1 MQEAPT
7 IDHDVEGMFVGPILH
22 ISCSN
27 NVKLS
32 APAKLISLPLAL
44 MDGEIELAE
53 LHSGQVKILHFNSRE
68 ESQEW
73 TDITDHLD
81 MPVVLRGGI
90 VTFHVKTFCR

>member
-7 IDHDVEGMFVGPILH
+7 IDHDVGGMFVGPILH
-22 ISCSN
+22 ISCSHD
-27 NVKLS
+27 VKLS
-32 APAKLISLPLAL
+32 VPAKISLPLTL
-44 MDGEIELAE
+44 TDGEIEPAE

-81 MPVVLRGGI
+81 MPVALRNGI
-90 VTFHVKTFCR
+90 VTFQVKTFGR

>member
-7 IDHDVEGMFVGPILH
+7 IDHDVEGMFIGPILH

-27 NVKLS
+27 NVTLS
-32 APAKLISLPLAL
+32 APAKISLPLAL
-44 MDGEIELAE
+44 TDGGIEPAE

-73 TDITDHLD
+73 TEITDNLD
-81 MPVVLRGGI
+81 MPVVLKGGI

>member
-32 APAKLISLPLAL
+32 APAKISLPLAL
-44 MDGEIELAE
+44 TDGEIEPAE

-81 MPVVLRGGI
+81 MPVVLRDGI
-90 VTFHVKTFCR
+90 VTFQVKTFCK

>member
-7 IDHDVEGMFVGPILH
+7 IDHNVEGMLVGPILH
-22 ISCSN
+22 ISFSN
-27 NVKLS
+27 NVELS
-32 APAKLISLPLAL
+32 VPAKISLPLSL
-44 MDGEIELAE
+44 TDGKIELAE

-81 MPVVLRGGI
+81 MPVVLRDGI
-90 VTFHVKTFCR
+90 VTFQVKTFCR